1 MGTELL
7 QNQSIGSIEEVT
19 QIQRAPSTPILRLLG
34 IQDGIVDS
42 VFEIL
47 QPSVSLH
54 F

>member
-7 QNQSIGSIEEVT
+7 QNQSIGTIEEVT
-19 QIQRAPSTPILRLLG
+19 QIQLAPSAPTLRLLV

-47 QPSVSLH
+47 QPSVVLH